1 MNRVTVTIAGRAYT
15 ILAEE
20 TKEYM
25 DRVAELVN
33 AKISEAH
40 QNADLTV
47 EQASV
52 LAAINVADECLKAQ
66 NQVDS
71 MREQLQSYIDE
82 NRHLRSQIT
91 KANKQQ
97 KLNANK

>member
-20 TKEYM
+20 SKEYM
-25 DRVAELVN
+25 DQVAELVN
-33 AKISEAH
+33 SKITEAH
-40 QNADLTV
+40 ANADLTV

-52 LAAINVADECLKAQ
+52 LAAINVADECLKAR

-71 MREQLQSYIDE
+71 MREQLQTYIEE

-91 KANKQQ
+91 KANRQQ
-97 KLNANK
+97 KLSTK

>member
-1 MNRVTVTIAGRAYT
+1 MNRVTVNIAGRAYT

-20 TKEYM
+20 NKEYM
-25 DRVAELVN
+25 DKVAELVN
-33 AKISEAH
+33 AKITEAH
-40 QNADLTV
+40 QNADL

-91 KANKQQ
+91 KATKQQ
-97 KLNANK
+97 KLSANAGK